1 MYFPQLDSVYEL
13 ESDPR
18 EDAKLSFSET
28 EVKHTSHCNH
38 PAQDDHHVE
47 RVSIFADGPS
57 KHPAFRNST
66 RVSE

>member
-1 MYFPQLDSVYEL
+1 M
-13 ESDPR
+13 ESDPS

-28 EVKHTSHCNH
+28 QVKHTSHWNVESR
-38 PAQDDHHVE
+38 DGHVE
-47 RVSIFADGPS
+47 RVSNFADGPS